1 MFHFMDKETETQI
14 GYRTSQE
21 GVGQRSPSLTHT
33 PSFLPPPRPPPLFS
47 LRGGKKIHGAATGD
61 VHLTPGSPVS
71 GGIGARSLST
81 PECSFYIC
89 DMKELDKTSS

>member
-33 PSFLPPPRPPPLFS
+33 PSFLPPPAPRHCS
-47 LRGGKKIHGAATGD
+47 
-61 VHLTPGSPVS
+61 HLEEGRRFTEQPQGMC
-71 GGIGARSLST
+71 I
-81 PECSFYIC
+81 
-89 DMKELDKTSS
+89 